1 MARENEIT
9 AIYSKINEARNE
21 GRYELVVQRGGE
33 LLNKGLLYSNNEA
46 VLTAHY
52 ISAISHY
59 YTGDFEKVLFHIEEH
74 HTQCVMYG
82 KKSDY
87 MRSYYLQYFVSSF
100 ALDYDRGQKLLEDML
115 SIAMESKDYSYV
127 SMAYTKLSLL
137 HNKKEQY
144 NQALESAQLA
154 VSFANMKDVNREIL
168 LIRAHLH
175 VIESAINLQ
184 NPHLAQTSLDYL
196 HQLPDSDIHRRE
208 TAFLEILKGRFY
220 DLIGEPEKAFHF
232 YTKAKQREERLK
244 DYSTLKDIQQRRVV
258 LAENLC
264 SFDELA
270 IIQKEYI
277 DLLHEIEDSRL
288 VKAALELQIRLQN
301 SSNVSSENL
310 DYLTGVYNRKYLE
323 ETTNLWLTEV
333 ATTKKPVVCIVFDID
348 NLKAINDTYGHL
360 VGDEAIKFVAHTSI
374 NQIRKE
380 DVLARFGG
388 DEFVLVMQD
397 ISLADAKRKATLLAD
412 QIESLSSTSDVLP
425 IPITIS
431 VGISDNTRRTI
442 QSFNELFHLADLA
455 LYKAK
460 KNGKNQVISS
470 I

>member
-21 GRYELVVQRGGE
+21 GRYELVVQRAGE

-52 ISAISHY
+52 ISAISYY

-74 HTQCVMYG
+74 HTQCVLYG

-100 ALDYDRGQKLLEDML
+100 ALDYDSGQKLLEDML

-196 HQLPDSDIHRRE
+196 HQLPDSDLHRRE

-323 ETTNLWLTEV
+323 ETTNSWLTEV
-333 ATTKKPVVCIVFDID
+333 AITKKSVVCIVFDID

-380 DVLARFGG
+380 DLLARFGG

-455 LYKAK
+455 LYEAK